1 MTTSGSALDLR
12 RRLFARESSLLHECM
27 LSNECRR
34 RGSEKGL
41 PRKCFCL
48 PLVVVDPVVVLE
60 STDEALML
68 LGIKRPLMSD
78 VG

>member
-12 RRLFARESSLLHECM
+12 RRLFARESSLLHAVEECM

-48 PLVVVDPVVVLE
+48 LVVVELVFE

-68 LGIKRPLMSD
+68 LGIKRPLISD